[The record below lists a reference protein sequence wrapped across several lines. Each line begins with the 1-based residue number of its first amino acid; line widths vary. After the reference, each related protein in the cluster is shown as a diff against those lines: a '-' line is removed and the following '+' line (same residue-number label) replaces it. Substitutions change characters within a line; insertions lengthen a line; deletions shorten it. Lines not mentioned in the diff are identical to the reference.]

1 MQNVDTSLGFRFTVA
16 AAALCQTAGVT
27 FVASKGEGLRLDN
40 CLCASSSSPSFRQ
53 ALGVTRCSQTPRSP
67 KGKICAGEET
77 RTRTEE
83 SSGGKG
89 LAPLVQD
96 GHRMSERT
104 LACAGAT
111 NERSRREE
119 PISRWMAPPQA
130 AAWPRWPPAPPL
142 AECRVHPTR
151 KILPCLEC
159 AEDDG
164 WRWAERKASAAEVE
178 QSVYFK
184 RCEITIGILKPPWTL
199 PISRRMR
206 AEGGGRPLPA
216 PPLGPLVA

>member
-77 RTRTEE
+77 RTRIEE

-119 PISRWMAPPQA
+119 PISRWMRQRGPVASRPV
-130 AAWPRWPPAPPL
+130 PR
-142 AECRVHPTR
+142 RVPR
-151 KILPCLEC
+151 
-159 AEDDG
+159 
-164 WRWAERKASAAEVE
+164 ASDA
-178 QSVYFK
+178 QN
-184 RCEITIGILKPPWTL
+184 LTL
-199 PISRRMR
+199 PRMCR
-206 AEGGGRPLPA
+206 G
-216 PPLGPLVA
+216 